1 MSDKTVLVADDN
13 RLIRMLVKT
22 ALNPLDVEVIEA
34 EDGDRAVEAAVA
46 LKPDLILLDVIM
58 PGRNGF
64 EVLEALRA
72 DAACTGCRVVMLTTA
87 GSAGDL
93 EHGRLSGADDYIVK
107 PFEAK
112 ELRNT
117 VAGLLGIHP

>member
-1 MSDKTVLVADDN
+1 MSGKTVLVADDN
-13 RLIRMLVKT
+13 RLIRMLVKA
-22 ALNPLDVEVIEA
+22 ALGPLDLEIVEA
-34 EDGDRAVEAAVA
+34 EDGEQAVEAA
-46 LKPDLILLDVIM
+46 LSLRPDLVLLDVIM
-58 PGRNGF
+58 PGKNGF

-72 DAACTGCRVVMLTTA
+72 DVGCVGCRVVMLTTA

-93 EHGRLSGADDYIVK
+93 EHGRVSGADDYIVK